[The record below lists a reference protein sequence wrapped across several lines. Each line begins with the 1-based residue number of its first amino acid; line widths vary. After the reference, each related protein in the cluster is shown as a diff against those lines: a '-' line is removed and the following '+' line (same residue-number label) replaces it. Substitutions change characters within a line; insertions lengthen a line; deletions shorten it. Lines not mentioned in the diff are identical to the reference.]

1 MLFRSEDAK
10 AIHDQIITTMDFAYQ
25 DDGVTASDSGI
36 AHSIIGAI
44 EGTGVCESYARTYQ
58 LLCTYYGINNIF
70 VKSESHAWNIIQ
82 LDDGIYYNVDC
93 TWDDSGDTPTYKYF
107 AKGTDSFYQTHTP
120 CTPEGIGSYFQYD
133 LPEIST
139 SDYKVPVATE
149 TTTETT
155 TTTMETTTTTTETT
169 TTTTETTTTTSET
182 TTTTPITTT
191 STTAPQPIK
200 GDINGDGIFNIADVL
215 ILQKYLLCEIELD
228 NPENA
233 DFYPDNIINSFDLC
247 CMKSALLKK

>member
-1 MLFRSEDAK
+1 MKKFLSVFLVAAML
-10 AIHDQIITTMDFAYQ
+10 
-25 DDGVTASDSGI
+25 I
-36 AHSIIGAI
+36 AALAMVACG
-44 EGTGVCESYARTYQ
+44 E
-58 LLCTYYGINNIF
+58 
-70 VKSESHAWNIIQ
+70 KP
-82 LDDGIYYNVDC
+82 
-93 TWDDSGDTPTYKYF
+93 GD
-107 AKGTDSFYQTHTP
+107 
-120 CTPEGIGSYFQYD
+120 
-133 LPEIST
+133 
-139 SDYKVPVATE
+139 
-149 TTTETT
+149 
-155 TTTMETTTTTTETT
+155 ETTTTTTEATAEATT
-169 TTTTETTTTTSET
+169 TTTEETTVTTTTEATTTTTETTTTETTTTTSET

>member
-1 MLFRSEDAK
+1 
-10 AIHDQIITTMDFAYQ
+10 
-25 DDGVTASDSGI
+25 
-36 AHSIIGAI
+36 
-44 EGTGVCESYARTYQ
+44 
-58 LLCTYYGINNIF
+58 
-70 VKSESHAWNIIQ
+70 
-82 LDDGIYYNVDC
+82 

-120 CTPEGIGSYFQYD
+120 CTPEGVGSYFQYD

-155 TTTMETTTTTTETT
+155 TTTTETTTTTTETT
-169 TTTTETTTTTSET
+169 TTTTETTTTTTETTATTSETTTTTSET